1 MPDAE
6 WSEIIHRSNKLA
18 AGPNAQ
24 DAAERWNSVAIWRFS
39 SGGTL
44 NSNHERPV
52 RGVTEVSQTRALINP
67 RRPSRFAGRIEPGKY
82 RTLKTVNADLKGFSD
97 SNKKYPSRSVH
108 HGTDL
113 NAVSKSSGEDS

>member
-52 RGVTEVSQTRALINP
+52 RGVT
-67 RRPSRFAGRIEPGKY
+67 AGQ
-82 RTLKTVNADLKGFSD
+82 SD
-97 SNKKYPSRSVH
+97 TCANKPEASV
-108 HGTDL
+108 
-113 NAVSKSSGEDS
+113 